1 MLYSKNMFKPI
12 RPLVYALT
20 TTLALFLLGSCNKN
34 PLSGLSIVID
44 PQLMEYTA
52 MVEILDAKDREA
64 LSVLGD
70 NLQITFE
77 SVPGSFPASEVLN
90 SNGKNKDYDIIDG
103 RMSIGLHPRVSIA
116 PGEIKAVMMRITADG
131 YQDKTTYLY
140 FQQSLKSQNAFISMI
155 NLEAPP
161 SGVGTSDTSI
171 ALGSGGTTS
180 TAVVVTTAN
189 FGTGGG
195 GGNTNQDVEITIPA
209 ATQFKNDA
217 GVVVPGTDLK
227 VQVASFDARDSN
239 ALVNFPGGFSPN
251 GVLNLP
257 GSGGN
262 RSDSNKVYFQTGGF
276 TAVDMTVNNEPI
288 RSFNQPIN
296 VSVDVDSLTI
306 NPNTGNPVQVGDSL
320 PIWSY
325 DNQTAKWSYERVGVI
340 ARDNSGKMKV
350 DFLTTHLSWFN
361 LDWYGIRCESPTR
374 LQVNIPTLP
383 TGVKQYFWIEI
394 VHAGTNQLVTEW
406 AAANNLIGNGEI
418 IDFFSVPFRNTA
430 NQLVN
435 MQAKIYR
442 SPSKTEL
449 LATSANFNCGMTQ
462 LVTINIPAPPPPITL
477 DVTGVCANNPLVQ
490 FRPDF
495 PLYYK
500 AANSTG
506 PYDYLGFV
514 NNGAFSTTSL
524 NVGSTYKFR
533 SYFNGQTID
542 STMTINQT
550 NFNYT
555 IEMGSYCDQFQGP

>member
-1 MLYSKNMFKPI
+1 
-12 RPLVYALT
+12 V
-20 TTLALFLLGSCNKN
+20 
-34 PLSGLSIVID
+34 
-44 PQLMEYTA
+44 
-52 MVEILDAKDREA
+52 
-64 LSVLGD
+64 
-70 NLQITFE
+70 
-77 SVPGSFPASEVLN
+77 
-90 SNGKNKDYDIIDG
+90 YDIIDG

-140 FQQSLKSQNAFISMI
+140 FQQSLKSQNAFITMI

-161 SGVGTSDTSI
+161 SGVGTSDTAI

-189 FGTGGG
+189 SATGGG

-217 GVVVPGTDLK
+217 GVVVTGTDLK
-227 VQVASFDARDSN
+227 VQVASFDAGDSN
-239 ALVNFPGGFSPN
+239 ALANFPGGFSPN

-262 RSDSNKVYFQTGGF
+262 RSDSNEVYFQTGGF
-276 TAVDMTVNNEPI
+276 TAVDMTVNNVPI

-325 DNQTAKWSYERVGVI
+325 DNQTAKWSYERIGVI
-340 ARDNSGKMKV
+340 VRDSGGKMKV
-350 DFLTTHLSWFN
+350 DFPTTHLSWFN
-361 LDWYGIRCESPTR
+361 LDWYGVRCGSPTR
-374 LQVNIPTLP
+374 LQVNIPALP
-383 TGVKQYFWIEI
+383 AGVKQYFWIEL
-394 VHAGTNQLVTEW
+394 VHAGTNQLVTAW
-406 AAANNLIGNGEI
+406 AANNKLIGNGEI
-418 IDFFSVPFRNTA
+418 IDFLSVPFRNTA

-442 SPSKTEL
+442 SPSKTQL
-449 LATSANFNCGMTQ
+449 LATSANFRCGMTQ
-462 LVTINIPAPPPPITL
+462 PVTINIPAPSPPITL
-477 DVTGVCANNPLVQ
+477 DVTGVCANKSYVQ
-490 FRPDF
+490 IRPSF

-506 PYDYLGFV
+506 PYDYLGYV

-550 NFNYT
+550 NFIYT
-555 IEMGSYCDQFQGP
+555 IEMGSYCNNF

>member
-1 MLYSKNMFKPI
+1 MFKSI
-12 RPLVYALT
+12 RHLVYTLS
-20 TTLALFLLGSCNKN
+20 TTLVMFLLGSCNKD
-34 PLSGLSIVID
+34 PLGGISIVID

-64 LSVLGD
+64 LTVLGD
-70 NLQITFE
+70 NLQVTFE

-90 SNGKNKDYDIIDG
+90 NNGKRVYDIIDG

-140 FQQSLKSQNAFISMI
+140 FQQSLKSQTVFVSMI

-161 SGVGTSDTSI
+161 SGVGTSDTAI

-189 FGTGGG
+189 SATGGG

-217 GVVVPGTDLK
+217 GVVVTGTDLK
-227 VQVASFDARDSN
+227 VQVASFDAGDSN
-239 ALVNFPGGFSPN
+239 ALANFPGGFSPN

-262 RSDSNKVYFQTGGF
+262 RSDSNEVYFQTGGF
-276 TAVDMTVNNEPI
+276 TAVDMTVNNVPI

-340 ARDNSGKMKV
+340 VRDPSGKMKV
-350 DFLTTHLSWFN
+350 DFPTTHLSWFN
-361 LDWYGIRCESPTR
+361 LDWYGVRCGSPTR
-374 LQVNIPTLP
+374 LQVNIPNLP
-383 TGVKQYFWIEI
+383 AGVKQYFWIEI
-394 VHAGTNQLVTEW
+394 VHAGTNQLVTAW
-406 AAANNLIGNGEI
+406 AANNKLIGNGEI
-418 IDFFSVPFRNTA
+418 IDFLSVPFRNTA

-442 SPSKTEL
+442 SSSKAEL
-449 LATSANFNCGMTQ
+449 LATSGNFSCGMTQ
-462 LVTINIPAPPPPITL
+462 PVTINIPAPPTPITL
-477 DVTGVCANNPLVQ
+477 DVTGVCNNKSYVQ
-490 FRPDF
+490 FRPSF

-506 PYDYLGFV
+506 PYNYLGYV

-550 NFNYT
+550 NFIYT
-555 IEMGSYCDQFQGP
+555 IEMGSYCDQF

>member
-1 MLYSKNMFKPI
+1 MRHF
-12 RPLVYALT
+12 RLVVYTFT
-20 TTLALFLLGSCNKN
+20 TTLALFLLGSCNKD
-34 PLSGLSIVID
+34 PLSGISIVID

-52 MVEILDAKDREA
+52 MVEIFDAKDREA
-64 LSVLGD
+64 LAVVGD
-70 NLQITFE
+70 NLEVRFE

-90 SNGKNKDYDIIDG
+90 NNGKRVYDIIDG
-103 RMSIGLHPRVSIA
+103 RMSIGLHPRVTIA
-116 PGEIKAVMMRITADG
+116 PGEIKSVMMRITADG

-140 FQQSLKSQNAFISMI
+140 FQQSLKSQTVFISMI

-161 SGVGTSDTSI
+161 SGVGTSDTAI

-189 FGTGGG
+189 SATGGS
-195 GGNTNQDVEITIPA
+195 GGNTNQDVEIAIPA
-209 ATQFKNDA
+209 GTQFKNDA
-217 GVVVPGTDLK
+217 GVAVTGTDLK

-262 RSDSNKVYFQTGGF
+262 RSDSNGVYFQTGGF
-276 TAVDMTVNNEPI
+276 TSVDMTVNNVSI

-296 VSVDVDSLTI
+296 ITVDVDSLTI

-340 ARDNSGKMKV
+340 SRDSSGKMKV
-350 DFLTTHLSWFN
+350 DFPTTHLSWFN
-361 LDWYGIRCESPTR
+361 LDWYGVRCKSATQ
-374 LQVNIPTLP
+374 LQVNIPTFP
-383 TGVKQYFWIEI
+383 SGVKEYFWIEI
-394 VHAGTNQLVTEW
+394 VHAGTNQLVTQW
-406 AAANNLIGNGEI
+406 AASNKLIGDGEI
-418 IDFFSVPFRNTA
+418 IDFLSVPFRNTA
-430 NQLVN
+430 DQVVN

-442 SPSKTEL
+442 SPSKTQL
-449 LATSANFNCGMTQ
+449 LATSSPFSCGMTQ
-462 LVTINIPAPPPPITL
+462 PVTINIPAPPTPITL
-477 DVTGVCANNPLVQ
+477 DVTGVCANKSYVQ
-490 FRPDF
+490 FRPSF

-500 AANSTG
+500 AATSTG
-506 PYDYLGFV
+506 PYDYLGYV

-524 NVGSTYKFR
+524 NLGSTYKFR

-550 NFNYT
+550 NFIYT
-555 IEMGSYCDQFQGP
+555 IEMGSYCDNF